1 MNVVFFN
8 VTGAGHV
15 NPTLPIVRALADEGA
30 RITYFTAPARREAVE
45 SAGAAHRSYGRDD
58 FTVAHYHPKGI
69 FPLQL
74 LPATAAIVPY
84 LLEQTRPL
92 APDVIVT
99 DTMAPWGLV
108 VARALGV
115 PVVASS
121 SSFAL
126 PASLLRGMLE
136 QLGCAV
142 DDENRAAI
150 AHIRQEWG
158 VTFDE
163 HDLGMHYADTN
174 LVYTTRAF
182 NPPLEDRAG
191 RFEFIG
197 ALIRPLES
205 SRPPFEELADS
216 SKKRIYVSMGT
227 IVGELFELGRSFY
240 EPFFDAFGG
249 RGDVRVVLS
258 VGKATDPA
266 ALGAPQNFVV
276 RRSVPQ
282 IDVLNHVDVFVTHC
296 GMNSA
301 NEALHHGV
309 PMVAMPVFGD
319 QPLVAQRLVELGV
332 ARRVD
337 FVRADANEPGPGPMG
352 LRPRPVDPRTLAES
366 VDELVTSSAVSSA
379 AAALA
384 ESFRAAPGVS
394 RAIEVVHE
402 LRNGTRRTDAS
413 VL

>member
-15 NPTLPIVRALADEGA
+15 NPTLPLVRALADEGA
-30 RITYFTAPARREAVE
+30 RVTYFCAPARREAVQ
-45 SAGAAHRSYGRDD
+45 SAGAEHKNYGRDD
-58 FTVAHYHPKGI
+58 FTVAHYHPKSV

-74 LPATAAIVPY
+74 LPAAAAIVPY

-92 APDVIVT
+92 APDLIVT

-108 VARALGV
+108 VARALAV
-115 PVVASS
+115 PVIASS

-126 PASLLRGMLE
+126 PARRLRGMLE
-136 QLGCAV
+136 HLGLAP

-150 AHIRQEWG
+150 ERIRAEWG
-158 VTFDE
+158 VVFDE
-163 HDLGMHYADTN
+163 RDLGMHYAETN

-197 ALIRPLES
+197 SSIRPLES
-205 SRPPFEELADS
+205 SEPPFEELADA

-227 IVGELFELGRSFY
+227 IVGELFGLGRSFY
-240 EPFFDAFGG
+240 APFFDVFGG
-249 RGDVRVVLS
+249 RDDVRVVLS
-258 VGKATDPA
+258 VGKAVDPA
-266 ALGAPQNFVV
+266 ALGAPENFVV
-276 RRSVPQ
+276 RQSVPQ

-309 PMVAMPVFGD
+309 PMIAMPVFGD
-319 QPLVAQRLVELGV
+319 QPLVAERLVELGV

-337 FVRADANEPGPGPMG
+337 FVRVDPNQSGPAG
-352 LRPRPVDPRTLAES
+352 LRPGPVDSGALARS
-366 VDELVTSSAVSSA
+366 VDELLGSATVLSA
-379 AAALA
+379 AAELA
-384 ESFRAAPGVS
+384 ESFRAAPGVG
-394 RAIEVVHE
+394 RALEVAHE
-402 LRNGTRRTDAS
+402 LTQIDAARH
-413 VL
+413 